1 MIIFVIM
8 LKPGSYHK
16 LRLLRETAQGA
27 YLDDGADGVL
37 LPKRFLPPDVK
48 FGDEIE
54 VFIYHDKEGRPIAT
68 TQKPYGVVGEI
79 VRLRAVTVT
88 SHGAFLDNG
97 LMKDLFVPKSKQLR
111 GMAPDNEYLVM
122 IYLDEITDRL
132 CATERL
138 EPFLT
143 NETLTVKEQEEVDL
157 LVYRKTNIGY
167 QVIIN
172 KRHLGVLHHNEIYRP
187 IAIGDTF
194 RGYIKK
200 ILPDNKIDVVAGKL
214 GFKRVEDE
222 AQKIVRLLQEHDG
235 YLPYHDKSD
244 PEAIYAFF
252 GMSKKTFKMTLGGLY
267 KSKKIE
273 LEKEGIKLLTGIK

>member
-88 SHGAFLDNG
+88 PHGAFLDNG

-194 RGYIKK
+194 RGYCLIIKSM
-200 ILPDNKIDVVAGKL
+200 
-214 GFKRVEDE
+214 
-222 AQKIVRLLQEHDG
+222 LLQVN
-235 YLPYHDKSD
+235 
-244 PEAIYAFF
+244 
-252 GMSKKTFKMTLGGLY
+252 
-267 KSKKIE
+267 
-273 LEKEGIKLLTGIK
+273 